1 VDVVLLRWP
10 AEAIGRGQLADRQV
24 PRHLVIEE
32 EVVPPE
38 ALDCLEDWIRMP
50 APEVDVRARIAALA
64 VRAGRHLVTSPTLDA
79 DGVLRCRGTWV
90 PLPAVVSRDR
100 LTRAGWPQGA
110 PGRNALDVHVLRL
123 RRRID
128 PPRSGH
134 PHRALPGGTSS
145 KAVSSPRPR
154 PTARVKSPATGRNSR
169 NTLFINWVRTR
180 NTASLRFP

>member
-90 PLPAVVSRDR
+90 PLPPVEARLTVALVDRFGAVVSRDR
-100 LTRAGWPQGA
+100 LTRAGGRTALRGA
-110 PGRNALDVHVLRL
+110 
-123 RRRID
+123 
-128 PPRSGH
+128 
-134 PHRALPGGTSS
+134 
-145 KAVSSPRPR
+145 
-154 PTARVKSPATGRNSR
+154 
-169 NTLFINWVRTR
+169 TL
-180 NTASLRFP
+180 